1 MRAALVVVWIAVPVK
16 LELRRDLVLEC
27 VVAALRKLLVAELVA
42 AGIRKVEESL
52 IVEQESQK
60 QRRRS
65 N

>member
-1 MRAALVVVWIAVPVK
+1 VRAALAVVWIAVRAK

-27 VVAALRKLLVAELVA
+27 VAALRKLLVAELVF

-60 QRRRS
+60 QKRQS